1 MEIEGLFEQVHKDLD
16 KGKNSIKTMEHFID
30 KYMPIRIQQ
39 MVNETLY
46 KIELSKN

>member
-16 KGKNSIKTMEHFID
+16 QSKNSIKTMEHFID